1 MGYVAK
7 EETVAV
13 TVPVKAVDHEERYK
27 QLLKRAVELL
37 NKNNPELGTLLPL
50 YSLKVQNRLETATVH
65 QGWLQKNRNFELR
78 RALQTAG
85 PPSRAR
91 HELLH
96 QRAGPGGLNGKPRLQ
111 YISSNPAIKIVVQPK
126 QI

>member
-1 MGYVAK
+1 MDYVAK

-50 YSLKVQNRLETATVH
+50 YSLKVQNRLETAPVH
-65 QGWLQKNRNFELR
+65 
-78 RALQTAG
+78 
-85 PPSRAR
+85 
-91 HELLH
+91 
-96 QRAGPGGLNGKPRLQ
+96 
-111 YISSNPAIKIVVQPK
+111 
-126 QI
+126 